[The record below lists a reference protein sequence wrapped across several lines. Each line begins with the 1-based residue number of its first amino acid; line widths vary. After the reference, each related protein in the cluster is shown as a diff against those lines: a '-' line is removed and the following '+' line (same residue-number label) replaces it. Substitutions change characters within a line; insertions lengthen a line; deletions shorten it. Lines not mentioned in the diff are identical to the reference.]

1 MYNIGMIQ
9 KHYQQWCDGNEEYRR
24 RWYDFVELAA
34 KDNNTTVESM
44 MNELKQQRWFE
55 WGDR

>member
-1 MYNIGMIQ
+1 MIQ